1 MQSAA
6 KHLYRS
12 SNSIAMITYAVKM
25 LRYALHDV
33 LSMTFLLHTDYA
45 KPRRF
50 PLAGFAMNKSHPH
63 FAALLVLVSLLLAGP
78 AGRAQVFA
86 PPAPTVVRP
95 DTAETREVVVSPQAK
110 KNKAAADSAKRT
122 EHMFRAF
129 GFPGI
134 RLTRPGKAAL
144 LATILPGAGQI
155 YNRRWWKL
163 PLVYGALGG
172 TIYGEIFF
180 QGRFRQ
186 YADAS
191 NLLKLEAAKPTGL
204 RPQDPSLDLPVRRER
219 NIAAID
225 YGVVYYRGY
234 RDIFYLYI
242 GLAYSLQIV
251 DALVDAHLKDFDV
264 SDDLTLH
271 WEPTMLA
278 VPGQAF
284 ALPTAPGVMFA
295 LRVK

>member
-1 MQSAA
+1 M
-6 KHLYRS
+6 K
-12 SNSIAMITYAVKM
+12 
-25 LRYALHDV
+25 
-33 LSMTFLLHTDYA
+33 
-45 KPRRF
+45 
-50 PLAGFAMNKSHPH
+50 KSYHYLP
-63 FAALLVLVSLLLAGP
+63 ALLIFVGGLLAGYS
-78 AGRAQVFA
+78 GRAQVFA
-86 PPAPTVVRP
+86 PPTPAVALP
-95 DTAETREVVVSPQAK
+95 DTTETREVVVSPQAR

-122 EHMFRAF
+122 ARMFRAF
-129 GFPGI
+129 GFEGI

-144 LATILPGAGQI
+144 LAAILPGAGQI
-155 YNRRWWKL
+155 YNHRWWKL

-172 TIYGEIFF
+172 TIYGEWFN

-191 NLLKLEAAKPTGL
+191 NLLKLEATKPDGL
-204 RPQDPSLDLPVRRER
+204 RPQSAKLPLPVQRER
-219 NIAAID
+219 SIAAID
-225 YGVVYYRGY
+225 NGVVYYRGY

-271 WEPTMLA
+271 WEPTLLA